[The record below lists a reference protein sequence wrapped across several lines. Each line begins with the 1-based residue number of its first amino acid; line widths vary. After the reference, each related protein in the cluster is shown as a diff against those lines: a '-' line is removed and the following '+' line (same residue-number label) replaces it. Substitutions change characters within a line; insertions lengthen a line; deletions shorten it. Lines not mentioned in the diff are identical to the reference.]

1 MKDTSHDYPVDNRLM
16 TTNEAAERLGVKDA
30 YIKRMCRENK
40 IRASKLGKFW
50 RITEPALAEYI
61 EDMTR
66 NGKPA
71 GLKKETKDRIVFHA
85 KLRSQNM
92 TPNSID
98 NLNEKI
104 ARLKA
109 DLDEEE
115 NKMKKI
121 ALIHKFR
128 TLVEKREIKQ
138 TNFKNI
144 PKTLETLADQ
154 AFPDIKDLVNE
165 DPDNLEKI
173 FSGHV
178 EDEPEAV
185 EIENP
190 KFKMM
195 RAGSSQ

>member
-16 TTNEAAERLGVKDA
+16 TTDEAAERLGVKDA